1 MLKDNNSIDIIK
13 KDIKIAGSKVQLL
26 FCEVLT
32 DSYSIDRF
40 ILSNI
45 FNLDKKSLKNL
56 KDNIPNTNINEIQ
69 DNEISE
75 YIYKGFLIIITKWK
89 TYAIEVKSNLNR
101 SIPTINGEV
110 SVTGPKDS
118 FIENFNT
125 NIGLIRKR
133 IPSSKLEIENK
144 FIGRLT
150 KTKVGILYIKG
161 ITNNNLVENVKK
173 QLSKIDIDGLC
184 DSSYL
189 KRNLEIKGQ
198 LFPTVMLTERPD
210 KSVMALLEGK
220 IVIVVDNS
228 PYALIVPSF
237 LIDFFHTVD
246 DYYQKSVHVSFI
258 RIIRFFAFLIAIL
271 TPAVYIAVTTRD
283 YDFVPLN
290 LLLMLKAGRTFV
302 PFPAYL
308 EALFMIICFEIL
320 RESDIRMSTTSA
332 SAVSI
337 LGGLILGD
345 AAVAAGIVSPIM
357 IIVIAISS
365 IAGLTFSSI
374 EFVNVLRFYKVLLLL
389 LSSFLGMLGV
399 FSGILFLIYNLYQTK
414 CFGYR
419 YLIPFIPLDK
429 HEIKDSLIQTDED
442 QLYRNNTIT
451 KNKYRGNIR

>member
-1 MLKDNNSIDIIK
+1 MHIENNSVDIIK
-13 KDIKIAGSKVQLL
+13 KEIKIDGSKVELL
-26 FCEVLT
+26 FSEVLT
-32 DSYSIDRF
+32 DSFAIDRF
-40 ILSNI
+40 ILSTI

-56 KDNIPNTNINEIQ
+56 KDNIPNTNINEIKE
-69 DNEISE
+69 NEIND
-75 YIYKGFLIIITKWK
+75 YIYNGFLVLITKWK
-89 TYAIEVKSNLNR
+89 IYAIEVRSNLNR

-118 FIENFNT
+118 FIENFNI

-133 IPSSKLEIENK
+133 IPTNKLVVENK
-144 FIGRLT
+144 IIGRLT
-150 KTKVGILYIKG
+150 KTKIGILYVNG
-161 ITNNNLVENVKK
+161 ITDKRLVESIKR
-173 QLSKIDIDGLC
+173 QLDKIDIDGLC
-184 DSSYL
+184 DASYL

-220 IVIVVDNS
+220 IVIIADNS
-228 PYALIVPSF
+228 PYALILPSF

-283 YDFVPLN
+283 YGFVPLN

-389 LSSFLGMLGV
+389 LSSCLGMLGV
-399 FSGILFLIYNLYQTK
+399 FSGILFLIYNLYQTE
-414 CFGYR
+414 CFGYK

-429 HEIKDSLIQTDED
+429 NEVKDSLIQTDED
-442 QLYRNNTIT
+442 KLYRNNKIT